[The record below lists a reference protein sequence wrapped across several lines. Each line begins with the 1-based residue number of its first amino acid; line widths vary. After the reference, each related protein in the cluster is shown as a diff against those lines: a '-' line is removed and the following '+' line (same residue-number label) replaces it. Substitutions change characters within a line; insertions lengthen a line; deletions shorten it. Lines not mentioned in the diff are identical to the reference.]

1 MPVLVQGVGRQLMMV
16 GFEEGTWRVVGFGGW
31 EVEGRNLALLQQQ
44 YAARPDA
51 ITLISADE
59 VGGLLALVTEGEREA
74 LIYLRDADDLFP
86 ELREN
91 PLQALPPAP
100 VMAKLREL
108 IRSCA
113 PEGTPAATPS
123 GVR

>member
-1 MPVLVQGVGRQLMMV
+1 MPVLGNRGRRHMMTV
-16 GFEEGTWRVVGFGGW
+16 GFEEGRWRVIGVGGQ

-44 YAARPDA
+44 YADRPDA

-100 VMAKLREL
+100 VMAKLRDL
-108 IRSCA
+108 VPGCA